1 VAPRELSAIRNP
13 QSSFMPLH
21 PPESS
26 RFVDPD
32 AAIPDLVRRLTDDS
46 KRLIGD
52 EVRLAKLEVGESVKS
67 AAHGT
72 LWLSVAFG
80 VGVVTA
86 IALTVCMV
94 AAIGALASGH
104 MWVGAIATGLIELG
118 VAFYLIKRGLKR
130 FREPS
135 YTFHASR
142 EALQDTASWIAA
154 QRAD

>member
-1 VAPRELSAIRNP
+1 MPHHSPEISHSA
-13 QSSFMPLH
+13 
-21 PPESS
+21 
-26 RFVDPD
+26 DPD
-32 AAIPDLVRRLTDDS
+32 AGIPDLVRRLTTDS
-46 KRLIGD
+46 KQLISD

-80 VGVVTA
+80 VGVVTLV
-86 IALTVCMV
+86 ALTVCMV

-118 VAFYLIKRGLKR
+118 IAAWLIKRGLTR

-135 YTFHASR
+135 YTFQASR
-142 EALQDTASWIAA
+142 ESLQDTKSWIAA

>member
-1 VAPRELSAIRNP
+1 
-13 QSSFMPLH
+13 MPLH

-26 RFVDPD
+26 SRYVDPD
-32 AAIPDLVRRLTDDS
+32 AGIPDLVRRLTDDS

-52 EVRLAKLEVGESVKS
+52 EVHLAKLELGESVKS

-86 IALTVCMV
+86 IALTVTLV
-94 AAIGALASGH
+94 AAIGALAGGH
-104 MWVGAIATGLIELG
+104 MWIGAIATGLIELG

-135 YTFHASR
+135 YTFQASR
-142 EALQDTASWIAA
+142 EALKDTASWIAA

>member
-1 VAPRELSAIRNP
+1 
-13 QSSFMPLH
+13 MPLH
-21 PPESS
+21 PPETS
-26 RFVDPD
+26 RNVDPD
-32 AAIPDLVRRLTDDS
+32 AGIPDLVRRLTDDS

-52 EVRLAKLEVGESVKS
+52 EVRLAKLEVGESVRA

-80 VGVVTA
+80 IGVVTA

-94 AAIGALASGH
+94 AAIGALAGGH
-104 MWVGAIATGLIELG
+104 MWIGAIATGLIELG
-118 VAFYLIKRGLKR
+118 VAVYLLKRGLKR

-135 YTFHASR
+135 YTFQASR
-142 EALQDTASWIAA
+142 EALQDTASWVAA

>member
-1 VAPRELSAIRNP
+1 
-13 QSSFMPLH
+13 MPLH
-21 PPESS
+21 LPESS
-26 RFVDPD
+26 RHADPD
-32 AAIPDLVRRLTDDS
+32 AGVPDLVRRLTDDS

-52 EVRLAKLEVGESVKS
+52 EVRLAKLEVGESLKS

-72 LWLSVAFG
+72 LWLSVSFG
-80 VGVVTA
+80 VAVVTM

-104 MWVGAIATGLIELG
+104 MWVGAIVTGIIELG
-118 VAFYLIKRGLKR
+118 IAFYLIKRGLTR

-142 EALQDTASWIAA
+142 EALKDTASWAA
-154 QRAD
+154 AKRAD